1 MNKRYAFTP
10 HYEEL
15 ARELMCVNL
24 LPLVDNT
31 ENQLCVIDYETLAND
46 VRPLPSSV
54 YASEAVIVYCGTEA
68 IGWSSVPAGLRKM
81 LVKLSKATR
90 VYYAL
95 ISPAQVRSCD
105 LPGEGKFVYNSWE
118 HQTVKSC
125 STWWRYQELKPTRDI
140 LWMSR
145 RIAPERMAIYHHLT
159 HQTKHSVYASM
170 GNTNYWAT
178 VASETWRNHFVPEL
192 YADPDHAL
200 RFYRRV
206 GNHREIQTLP
216 RAFTHRQGTWTMQDH
231 DIMGEGGIGIAIANA
246 RCVWVSD
253 SHALNPTEGIIHTE
267 KLFKVFAVGRSVHPF
282 GAQHYI
288 RDLVELGYDFEI
300 PEYDTIADGAT
311 RLAQYLHS
319 EPAQQDPLHN
329 RSVLHTR
336 TQHNPLPPEFET
348 TRTDPSVER
357 PEISNW
363 LWHMAKKTALRQQ
376 AT

>member
-15 ARELMCVNL
+15 CRELRCVNL
-24 LPLVDNT
+24 LPIVDNT
-31 ENQLCVIDYETLAND
+31 QHRLYVLDYETLAEEI
-46 VRPLPSSV
+46 RPLPNSV
-54 YASEAVIVYCGTEA
+54 YASAAVIVYCGTES
-68 IGWSSVPAGLRKM
+68 IGWPSVPTPLRK
-81 LVKLSKATR
+81 LLKRLSKATR

-95 ISPAQVRSCD
+95 ISPGQVRSCD
-105 LPGEGKFVYNSWE
+105 LPGEGAFVYNSWE
-118 HQTVKSC
+118 HNTVAAC
-125 STWWRYQELKPTRDI
+125 SSWWRYQELEPTRDI

-145 RIAPERMAIYHHLT
+145 RIAPERMAIYYHLT

-170 GNTNYWAT
+170 GNTNYWANE
-178 VASETWRNHFVPEL
+178 ANETWRNHFQEEL
-192 YADPDHAL
+192 YEDPQHAH
-200 RFYRRV
+200 RFYTRV
-206 GNHREIQTLP
+206 GGSREIQLLP
-216 RAFTHRQGTWTMQDH
+216 RAFTHTQGSWNMQQH
-231 DIMGEGGIGIAIANA
+231 DIMGAGGIGIAIANA

-267 KLFKVFAVGRSVHPF
+267 KIFKVFAVGRSVHPF

-319 EPAQQDPLHN
+319 EPPVQNSIHN

-336 TQHNPLPPEFET
+336 TGHNPLPPEFET
-348 TRTDPSVER
+348 VRCNPSVQR
-357 PEISNW
+357 PETSKC
-363 LWHMAKKTALRQQ
+363 LLHTAQK